1 MLRALPPRRHEV
13 FPTPIT
19 IARKVLNRIIQ
30 DGDAARVV
38 VRLRT
43 EKVEVLDHPADL
55 RPGDQVVVDSSCA
68 VFRAGVVDEMGTD
81 QATDVLEKGDPQR
94 SHLALV
100 LDSRGES
107 AEGVAAAAVAA
118 ATFDEPTQRATRTG
132 LAAVIEQLAHGATG
146 QRQQWLGK
154 VAELLR
160 GRIADIDVVHQAA
173 VGAQGQHRVLIA
185 DQRRARRDDEARQ
198 TWTPAVAPVT
208 LDQHRC
214 AVAKR
219 AAAVAEALGLGA
231 EMTHVLRLAGLHHD
245 DGKDDPR
252 FQRALNADLD
262 GAALAKSRGLSP
274 AQWQVAYAGS
284 GLPRGWR
291 HEQLSAALCWDAL
304 IQQTERD
311 LVTRLVGTSHGRGRT
326 GYPHTSTE
334 LHAGSA
340 SAVELFDDG
349 LWDEIVERT
358 DRRFGVWGIAYLE
371 ALLRAADGQVS
382 GEGS

>member
-1 MLRALPPRRHEV
+1 
-13 FPTPIT
+13 
-19 IARKVLNRIIQ
+19 
-30 DGDAARVV
+30 
-38 VRLRT
+38 
-43 EKVEVLDHPADL
+43 
-55 RPGDQVVVDSSCA
+55 
-68 VFRAGVVDEMGTD
+68 
-81 QATDVLEKGDPQR
+81 
-94 SHLALV
+94 
-100 LDSRGES
+100 
-107 AEGVAAAAVAA
+107 
-118 ATFDEPTQRATRTG
+118 
-132 LAAVIEQLAHGATG
+132 
-146 QRQQWLGK
+146 
-154 VAELLR
+154 LLR

-173 VGAQGQHRVLIA
+173 VGPQGQHRVLIA

-245 DGKDDPR
+245 DGKDDFR

-284 GLPRGWR
+284 GLPHGWR